1 LHGDFIKR
9 NLSFIHQP
17 YLSAMPDRSR
27 IPRLISTFNPYI
39 INTSKYFIDGTPV
52 NNATRLGLT
61 EAEVKHWTELAEE
74 WLPLYKLYIDKKNS
88 RTVAVKN
95 QLLHII
101 QETVELDRTNH
112 ILDRIGASTQATIE
126 DAGVFR
132 IKKGITAKK
141 TRTIP
146 QTPITEQVVASIK
159 FIGGGSVKVKCCS
172 STAQRAGIYRDADSV
187 ECLFAVGHTPPD
199 SAQAPGLQK
208 ELSTKATFILP
219 LGPEHSGEYLYIYF
233 RWYSTRHPH
242 LAGPWSSLQTVLVL

>member
-1 LHGDFIKR
+1 
-9 NLSFIHQP
+9 
-17 YLSAMPDRSR
+17 MPDRSR

-39 INTSKYFIDGTPV
+39 INTSKHLADGTPV

-61 EAEVKHWTELAEE
+61 EVETKCWTELADE

-88 RTVAVKN
+88 RTVAIKD
-95 QLLHII
+95 QLLDII
-101 QETVELDRTNH
+101 RKTVQLDRASH

-132 IKKGITAKK
+132 IKKGITEKK
-141 TRTIP
+141 TRTKP

-159 FIGGGSVKVKCCS
+159 LIGGGLAKVKCGS
-172 STAQRAGIYRDADSV
+172 STSQRASIYGAADSV
-187 ECLFAVGHTPPD
+187 ECLYAVGHTPPD

-208 ELSTKATFILP
+208 ALSTRATFILP
-219 LGPEHSGEYLYIYF
+219 LGAEHSGECLYIYF
-233 RWYSTRHPH
+233 RWYSTRHPR